1 MDTIREPEREVPI
14 VSSKDVVVAGGGPS
28 GVMAAVAAA
37 RTGAS
42 VVLIEANGYLG
53 GVATM
58 GLPIQGY
65 FDAKGRQIVKGLGWE
80 FAQGLRAIGGAS
92 PEFVPCKLHNPFLII
107 DNEMVKIACQEMI
120 EQAEIEIYLHT
131 WASGVLREGN
141 RVGALVVENK
151 SGREAV
157 TGRVFVD
164 ATGDGD
170 IACRCGLPFT
180 SGRPD
185 DGLTQSAT
193 LNFRLDG
200 VDVLSLI
207 RCLYENPERYDLY
220 GIPREQFRTNRKHI
234 MVGLKNL
241 VDEARREGFEGM
253 PFGRVCYI
261 THLTEG
267 AVVINM
273 THVQVQGQ
281 DARDLS
287 KAELEARKQVPVI
300 LKFLRRYVPGFE
312 KARLTSTANQIG
324 IRETRQI
331 TGDYTL
337 TGKDVKEGTIF
348 DDTIAVGGY
357 PIDIHSPTAE
367 DVELFAVPAYG
378 IPYRCLT
385 PKGIDNLLVTGR
397 CISATHEAMA
407 SSRVMATCMAI
418 GHAAGTAAALAARED
433 GIARDV
439 KIDELRKTLKNQGAV
454 LE

>member
-1 MDTIREPEREVPI
+1 MDYFQEPKRDVPI
-14 VSSKDVVVAGGGPS
+14 VAKKDVVVAGGGPS

-42 VVLIEANGYLG
+42 TLLIEANGYMG

-65 FDAKGRQIVKGLGWE
+65 FDSKGAQIVKGLGQE
-80 FAQGLRAIGGAS
+80 FAQRLRVIGGAY
-92 PEFVPCKLHNPFLII
+92 PEFIQCKLHNPFLII
-107 DNEMVKIACQEMI
+107 DNEMVKVVCQDMI
-120 EQAEIEIYLHT
+120 EQARVEIYLHT
-131 WASGVLREGN
+131 RASGVLREGEKMK
-141 RVGALVVENK
+141 AIVVENK
-151 SGREAV
+151 SGREAIA
-157 TGRVFVD
+157 GKVFVD

-170 IACRCGLPFT
+170 IACKCGLPFT

-200 VDVLSLI
+200 VHTLTLI
-207 RCLYENPERYDLY
+207 RCLFENPERYDLFD
-220 GIPREQFRTNRKHI
+220 IPREQFRTNRMHI

-241 VDEARREGFEGM
+241 IDEARSDGFEGM

-261 THLTEG
+261 THLAEG

-273 THVQVQGQ
+273 THVRVQGQ
-281 DARDLS
+281 DARDLT
-287 KAELEARKQVPVI
+287 KAELEARKQVPVV
-300 LKFLRRYVPGFE
+300 LEFLRRYVPGFE

-337 TGKDVKEGTIF
+337 TGKDVKEGKSF
-348 DDTIAVGGY
+348 PDTIAVGGY

-397 CISATHEAMA
+397 CISATHQAMA
-407 SSRVMATCMAI
+407 SARVMATCMAI
-418 GHAAGTAAALAARED
+418 GHAAGVAAALAAGANGEV
-433 GIARDV
+433 RDV
-439 KIDELRKTLKNQGAV
+439 KIDELRETLKEQEAV
-454 LE
+454 L